1 MPAIPFTSY
10 IRSFFKQ
17 ESASFAG
24 HRPRYWLLL
33 AVSFILFSGATSPAA
48 ETDTIVLRAEPLP
61 FTPKEFY
68 IAAVND
74 ERPNQATVGTLVPV
88 STTPAAKPAAPRP
101 VDLQGGGLAAIRQYI
116 RKSLPANPK
125 FRPVIIRLQQ
135 CKVTE
140 TAAANGR
147 VAGQVEVAMAFD
159 LQREGEPVQLLT
171 YKGGARYNR
180 PVSQQTVVEP
190 ALRQSLEEA
199 LRYLNTWM
207 DQEADHNPKLARSLI
222 VSIKDYTRNADDD
235 TVFYAPARPLT
246 WDDFQAPP
254 TASSSFAASVFPS
267 FAYEGQTDV
276 VNGVIHLDLEMKVYV
291 LRGSSWVKAAA
302 RNAYSLNHEQR
313 HFDIVKLVAERF
325 KQKIQPDNLTLE
337 DYNSIIQYQYLES
350 FREMN
355 RLQEQYDGET
365 QHGLN
370 EAAQQRWSER
380 IEKELQA
387 YGIKK

>member
-1 MPAIPFTSY
+1 
-10 IRSFFKQ
+10 
-17 ESASFAG
+17 
-24 HRPRYWLLL
+24 
-33 AVSFILFSGATSPAA
+33 
-48 ETDTIVLRAEPLP
+48 
-61 FTPKEFY
+61 
-68 IAAVND
+68 
-74 ERPNQATVGTLVPV
+74 
-88 STTPAAKPAAPRP
+88 
-101 VDLQGGGLAAIRQYI
+101 
-116 RKSLPANPK
+116 
-125 FRPVIIRLQQ
+125 
-135 CKVTE
+135 
-140 TAAANGR
+140 
-147 VAGQVEVAMAFD
+147 MAFD